1 MQTKKNGFTI
11 VELLAVIVVLAI
23 IITVAS
29 SSVISVVNNSRKK
42 MASEV
47 RNNLKES
54 ALTYSM
60 DHLHLEKCDPIFSEE
75 MVNNNITNLNAS
87 SNATCIQ
94 KVTVEEVKNA
104 GVFEDKRGFC
114 DNSDVVIIYRYN
126 SGEYSEY
133 KAYVSDDA
141 CNN

>member
-23 IITVAS
+23 IITIAS
-29 SSVISVVNNSRKK
+29 SSIISVVNNSRKK

-47 RNNLKES
+47 RNNLKEA

-60 DHLHLEKCDPIFSEE
+60 DHLHLEKCSIPFSEE
-75 MVNNNITNLNAS
+75 MANNNITNLNK
-87 SNATCIQ
+87 SNNANCI
-94 KVTVEEVKNA
+94 KRITVEDIKKE
-104 GVFEDKRGFC
+104 GVFEDNRGFC
-114 DNSDVVIIYRYN
+114 DNTDIVIVYRSN